1 MSIEILT
8 PHLVTK
14 VWGGEKL
21 AKLKGLFDKKD
32 ILPLGETWEVSR
44 HSDGPSSIE
53 NGQSLENNLSF
64 EELPYLVKFIDTTDN
79 LSIQVH
85 PDDEYARRVEKSS
98 GKTECWLILENEPG
112 AGIYLGLK
120 EGVDQKQLQECLD
133 KKEDLSQLMVFYSV
147 ERGDFFFVPAGSIHA
162 IGKGVT
168 LAEIQQSS
176 GITYRVWDWNRV
188 GLDGKPRELHVDKAL
203 DVINFSSED
212 NRSETFRVRK
222 NIFQEKKGELISHRD
237 FHVNFYC
244 LDENESLKISG
255 ENKSR
260 RGSLMCLQGG
270 LQVKDNKDKN
280 NKDKKVNAYQ
290 CALLPKGEEVELI
303 SLKSTDSK
311 GEDLSQKTIVLHIS

>member
-1 MSIEILT
+1 MSIELLT

-21 AKLKGLFDKKD
+21 AKLKGLSGNKE

-44 HSDGPSSIE
+44 HGDGPSLFE

-64 EELPYLVKFIDTTDN
+64 DELPYLVKFIDTTDN

-85 PDDEYARRVEKSS
+85 PDDEYAARVEKSS
-98 GKTECWLILENEPG
+98 GKTECWLILESEPQ

-120 EGVDQKQLQECLD
+120 EGVDQSHLQECLN
-133 KKEDLSQLMVFYSV
+133 KKEDLSKLMVFYPV
-147 ERGDFFFVPAGSIHA
+147 KRGDFFFVPAGSIHA

-203 DVINFSSED
+203 DVINFSPDD
-212 NRSETFRVRK
+212 NRAETFMVRK
-222 NIFQEKKGELISHRD
+222 NIFQDKRGELISHRD
-237 FHVNFYC
+237 FHVDFYC
-244 LDENESLKISG
+244 LEPNEKLKVLKK
-255 ENKSR
+255 NNSR

-270 LQVKDNKDKN
+270 IE
-280 NKDKKVNAYQ
+280 VNGKEVLAYQ
-290 CALLPKGEEVELI
+290 CALLPSGEGVELT
-303 SLKSTDSK
+303 SLESTKLK
-311 GEDLSQKTIVLHIS
+311 GEDLSQKTIILHIS